1 MQGIRSQGTGWL
13 VLAAVVAVLGSASAV
28 SAEEG
33 QSSAVDGMLHKL
45 GRGIANIATCPAEL
59 IRTPELVGRQDG
71 YLAALSVGILQGA
84 WRTILRG
91 VTGVFEVA
99 TFYAEIPKD
108 YAPLMK
114 PEFVFAHGDWV
125 E

>member
-1 MQGIRSQGTGWL
+1 MHGTRSQGTGWL
-13 VLAAVVAVLGSASAV
+13 VLAAVVAVLGSASVV

-33 QSSAVDGMLHKL
+33 RADGMLHKL
-45 GRGIANIATCPAEL
+45 GRGIANIATCPGEL
-59 IRTPELVGRQDG
+59 IRTPELVGRKDG
-71 YLAALSVGILQGA
+71 YLAAMTVGILQGA

>member
-1 MQGIRSQGTGWL
+1 MLT
-13 VLAAVVAVLGSASAV
+13 AVVAVLGSASAAF
-28 SAEEG
+28 AEEG

-59 IRTPELVGRQDG
+59 IRTPELVGQKDG
-71 YLAALSVGILQGA
+71 FLAAVSVGVLQGA

>member
-1 MQGIRSQGTGWL
+1 MHGRRSHGIGRL
-13 VLAAVVAVLGSASAV
+13 VLATMVVGLGMAAAA

-33 QSSAVDGMLHKL
+33 QSSRIDGALHKL

-59 IRTPELVGRQDG
+59 IRTPELVGQKDG
-71 YLAALSVGILQGA
+71 YLAAMTAGIAQGA
-84 WRTILRG
+84 WRTVLRG
-91 VTGVFEVA
+91 VTGIFEVA

-114 PEFVFAHGDWV
+114 PEYVFAHGDWV

>member
-1 MQGIRSQGTGWL
+1 MRGTHSQRVSCL
-13 VLAAVVAVLGSASAV
+13 ALAAGVLFGMAAAAY
-28 SAEEG
+28 AEEG
-33 QSSAVDGMLHKL
+33 ESSHVDGMLHKL
-45 GRGIANIATCPAEL
+45 GRGIANIATCPGEL
-59 IRTPELVGRQDG
+59 IRTPELVGKKDG
-71 YLAALSVGILQGA
+71 YLAAMSVGILQGA
-84 WRTILRG
+84 WRTVLRG

-114 PEFVFAHGDWV
+114 PEYVFAHGEWV